1 MLFFMKPLR
10 IVMATIDLTK
20 ENFEQTI
27 NDNDFI
33 LVDFWAPWCAPCRYF
48 KPIFEKVAEGHPD
61 VVFCKVNT
69 EEERE
74 LAGYFQIRS
83 IPTLMV
89 FREKVIV
96 YSEAGAL
103 SEAGL
108 EELVGQVK
116 KLDMAQIHKDIA
128 EQEQQEAQETQEA
141 ANE

>member
-1 MLFFMKPLR
+1 
-10 IVMATIDLTK
+10 MATIDLTE

-27 NDNDFI
+27 NDNDVV

-48 KPIFEKVAEGHPD
+48 KPIFEKIAENHED
-61 VVFCKVNT
+61 AVFCKVNT
-69 EEERE
+69 EEQRE

-103 SEAGL
+103 SESDL
-108 EELVGQVK
+108 EDLVEQVK
-116 KLDMAQIHKDIA
+116 KLDMVQIHKDI
-128 EQEQQEAQETQEA
+128 EEQQPD
-141 ANE
+141 N

>member
-1 MLFFMKPLR
+1 
-10 IVMATIDLTK
+10 MATIDLTK

-48 KPIFEKVAEGHPD
+48 KPIFEKVAENHPD

-69 EEERE
+69 EEERD

-103 SEAGL
+103 SESGL

-116 KLDMAQIHKDIA
+116 KLDMEQIHKDIA
-128 EQEQQEAQETQEA
+128 EQEAGQQAEQEAEQEA
-141 ANE
+141 ATS